1 MPLRD
6 DEKQEVS
13 VIIKEEISRV
23 IKDLEKKIREDNQA
37 GMYEAEIR
45 IEKGM
50 FVINEK
56 LEKRLEKLEQEIASF
71 AKEANKSEIKKSK
84 IGG

>member
-13 VIIKEEISRV
+13 VTIKEEISRV

-71 AKEANKSEIKKSK
+71 AKEANKSEIKKAR
-84 IGG
+84 

>member
-13 VIIKEEISRV
+13 VTIKEEISRV
-23 IKDLEKKIREDNQA
+23 IRDLEKKIREDNQA

-71 AKEANKSEIKKSK
+71 AKEANKPEIKKSK

>member
-13 VIIKEEISRV
+13 VTIKEEISRV

-71 AKEANKSEIKKSK
+71 AKEANKPEIKKSK

>member
-13 VIIKEEISRV
+13 VTIKEEISRV

-71 AKEANKSEIKKSK
+71 AKEANKPEIKKSK
-84 IGG
+84 VGG